1 MVPDPQLVWNGV
13 YGNLFLFQFA
23 FGSSFM
29 NMHNLQLKI
38 QIELL
43 SSKTLLTKYISDQG
57 SKRFLTCWRDIS

>member
-23 FGSSFM
+23 FGSSSM

-38 QIELL
+38 HRIAEFQNL
-43 SSKTLLTKYISDQG
+43 SG
-57 SKRFLTCWRDIS
+57 